1 MTYLILA
8 ILVSTSIVITFR
20 IFPRFKIDNTQA
32 ITTNYLVAAILSFVL
47 HPEAYSFYQLPGKNW
62 FIFACIIGL
71 TFITTFFLFAL
82 SAQKVGVAITSVTS
96 KMSVVIPV
104 SIGIFLY
111 SEPVTALK
119 VIGVITALLAFY
131 LTFKKES
138 NAKIDYRLMILP
150 IFLFLGNGSND
161 SLTKHA
167 TTQLPGFGNDFMLFL
182 GVVFFVGFLIGA
194 IIWVCSRAKSRNTAP
209 FFSIH
214 SLLAGT
220 WLGLLN
226 FGSSYFFVVALGYF
240 DSSVFFPIFNVSI
253 VGLSALAGFLLFKEK
268 LRLINWL
275 GIFLAVC
282 AIILVAL
289 GS

>member
-1 MTYLILA
+1 MIYLILA
-8 ILVSTSIVITFR
+8 IIVSTSIVITFR
-20 IFPRFKIDNTQA
+20 IFPRFNIDNTQA

-47 HPEAYSFYQLPGKNW
+47 HPQPYSFSQLPEKNW

-104 SIGIFLY
+104 SIGILLY

-119 VIGVITALLAFY
+119 VAGVATALLAFY

-138 NAKIDYRLMILP
+138 QEKIDFRLLILP
-150 IFLFLGNGSND
+150 IFLFIGNGSND

-182 GVVFFVGFLIGA
+182 GVVFVASFLIGT
-194 IIWVCSRAKSRNTAP
+194 IIWVYSRAKSKTMDSV
-209 FFSIH
+209 FSVK

-253 VGLSALAGFLLFKEK
+253 VGFSALSGFLLFKEK
-268 LRLINWL
+268 LSSINWF

>member
-1 MTYLILA
+1 MIYLILA
-8 ILVSTSIVITFR
+8 IIISTSIVITFR
-20 IFPRFKIDNTQA
+20 LFSRYAINNTQA
-32 ITTNYLVAAILSFVL
+32 ITTNYLVAAILSFSM
-47 HPEAYSFYQLPGKNW
+47 HPETYSFAGLPEKNW
-62 FIFACIIGL
+62 FIFSCIIGV
-71 TFITTFFLFAL
+71 TFILTFFLFAL

-111 SEPVTALK
+111 AEPLTILK
-119 VIGVITALLAFY
+119 LAGILISLLAFY
-131 LTFKKES
+131 LTFKKKS
-138 NAKIDYRLMILP
+138 NTRIDYRLIILP
-150 IFLFLGNGSND
+150 IFLFLGNGAND

-167 TTQLPGFGNDFMLFL
+167 TTKLLDFGNDFMLFL
-182 GVVFFVGFLIGA
+182 GVVFSVSFLIGVG
-194 IIWVCSRAKSRNTAP
+194 IWLFSSLRKSTPAARLTLK
-209 FFSIH
+209 SI
-214 SLLAGT
+214 LAGT

-226 FGSSYFFVVALGYF
+226 FGSSYYFIVALGYF

-253 VGLSALAGFLLFKEK
+253 VGLSALSGFFLFREK
-268 LRLINWL
+268 LLPVNWI

>member
-1 MTYLILA
+1 MIYLILT
-8 ILVSTSIVITFR
+8 IIVSTSIVITFKV
-20 IFPRFKIDNTQA
+20 FPRFKVDNTQA
-32 ITTNYLVAAILSFVL
+32 ITTNYLVGALLSFSM
-47 HPEAYSFYQLPGKNW
+47 HPEAYSFTDLPGRNW
-62 FIFACIIGL
+62 FIFATIIGF

-104 SIGIFLY
+104 TIGIVLY
-111 SEPVTALK
+111 AEPATAMK
-119 VIGVITALLAFY
+119 ITGIITALLAFY
-131 LTFKKES
+131 LTFKREGKE
-138 NAKIDYRLMILP
+138 KIDYRLLILP
-150 IFLFLGNGSND
+150 ILLFLGTGSND

-182 GVVFFVGFLIGA
+182 GVVFTVGFIVGSLIWIITRRKGDSADA
-194 IIWVCSRAKSRNTAP
+194 I
-209 FFSIH
+209 FSPK
-214 SLLAGT
+214 SLLAGV

-226 FGSSYFFVVALGYF
+226 FGSSYFFVVALGFF

-253 VGLSALAGFLLFKEK
+253 VSLSALSGFLLFKEK
-268 LRLINWL
+268 LRPVNWV
-275 GIFLAVC
+275 GIFLAIC

>member
-1 MTYLILA
+1 MIYLILA
-8 ILVSTSIVITFR
+8 IVISTSIVITFR
-20 IFPRFKIDNTQA
+20 LFSKFSINNTQA
-32 ITTNYLVAAILSFVL
+32 ISANYLVAAILSFAM
-47 HPEAYSFYQLPGKNW
+47 HPESYSFAELPEKNW
-62 FIFACIIGL
+62 FIFSCIIGV
-71 TFITTFFLFAL
+71 TFILTFFLFAL

-111 SEPVTALK
+111 AEPLTATKLAG
-119 VIGVITALLAFY
+119 IIISLLAFY
-131 LTFKKES
+131 LTFKKKT
-138 NAKIDYRLMILP
+138 NTKIDYRLIILP
-150 IFLFLGNGSND
+150 IFLFFGNGAND

-167 TTQLPGFGNDFMLFL
+167 TNKLPGFGNDFMLFL
-182 GVVFFVGFLIGA
+182 GVVFTVSLIIGL
-194 IIWVCSRAKSRNTAP
+194 IIWLVSWFRTKDNGLKISTK
-209 FFSIH
+209 
-214 SLLAGT
+214 SLLAGA

-226 FGSSYFFVVALGYF
+226 FGSSYYFIVALGYF

-253 VGLSALAGFLLFKEK
+253 VGLSALSGFFLFREK
-268 LRLINWL
+268 LLPVNWF

>member
-1 MTYLILA
+1 MIYLILA
-8 ILVSTSIVITFR
+8 IIVSTSIVITFKV
-20 IFPRFKIDNTQA
+20 FPKFNIDNTQA
-32 ITTNYLVAAILSFVL
+32 ITTNYLVAAILSFAL
-47 HPEAYSFYQLPGKNW
+47 HPAAYSFSQLPTKNW
-62 FIFACIIGL
+62 FFFACIIGF
-71 TFITTFFLFAL
+71 TFIITFFLFAL

-111 SEPVTALK
+111 AEPVTALK
-119 VIGVITALLAFY
+119 IIGIFTALLAFY

-138 NAKIDYRLMILP
+138 KAKIDYRLMILP

-182 GVVFFVGFLIGA
+182 GVVFTVSFIIGSVIW
-194 IIWVCSRAKSRNTAP
+194 IISRNKTGSNGP
-209 FFSIH
+209 LFLPKSIF
-214 SLLAGT
+214 AGA

-253 VGLSALAGFLLFKEK
+253 VGLSALSGFFLFKEK
-268 LRLINWL
+268 LRPINWF
-275 GIFLAVC
+275 GILLAVC